1 MTKKQMKKLAKEV
14 AELERIIQFSQDKN
28 EINEAKDKQ
37 VHLMDSADLELAE
50 MLELDLLVQKYL

>member
-1 MTKKQMKKLAKEV
+1 MTKKQMKKLAKEI
-14 AELERIIQFSQDKN
+14 AELEKIIQFSQDKN

-37 VHLMDSADLELAE
+37 VHLMDSADLELTE

>member
-37 VHLMDSADLELAE
+37 VHLMDSADLELTE

>member
-1 MTKKQMKKLAKEV
+1 MKKLAKEV

-37 VHLMDSADLELAE
+37 VHLMDSADLELTE